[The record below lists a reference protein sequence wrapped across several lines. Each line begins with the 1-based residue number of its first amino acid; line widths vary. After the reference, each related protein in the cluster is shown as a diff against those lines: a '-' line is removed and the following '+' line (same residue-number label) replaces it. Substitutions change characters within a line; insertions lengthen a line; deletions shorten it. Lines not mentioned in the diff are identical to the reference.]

1 MKNQNKFE
9 DYMNNVVAPW
19 VMRIVMFANLSALA
33 TMVVSFIK

>member
-19 VMRIVMFANLSALA
+19 ALRIVIFANLSVLA